1 MKIFISWSGA
11 TSRQVAVAL
20 SNWLPKVIQ
29 GVHPF
34 VSAKDI
40 DKGTNWT
47 YELTK
52 ELNDT
57 NFGIICLAPDNLVSP
72 WLNYEAGAITK
83 SVDSRVAP
91 VLFHVTKEDV
101 QPPMS
106 QLQMTEIALEEFELL
121 MASVNKAAGSPL
133 SGEQVKES
141 VSVWWPSLQEA
152 IGEIEVPEKAPG
164 ISSGP
169 LVPSEPVKPTADMAE
184 ILNDVLGL
192 VRQFDRKLNR
202 MESSILDSTES
213 ARDAMQKRAARN
225 FLRSEIRDI
234 GGSIRNISVG
244 TNRINVKLIDSL
256 PESENP
262 RLMDIARTVA
272 KNESIETHI
281 SMPDRTLVADPTG
294 EVTEI
299 PF

>member
-11 TSRQVAVAL
+11 TSREVAVTL

-57 NFGIICLAPDNLVSP
+57 NFGIICLAPDNLLSP

-91 VLFHVTKEDV
+91 VLFHVLREDV
-101 QPPMS
+101 QPPLS
-106 QLQMTEIALEEFELL
+106 QLQLTDIALEEFELL
-121 MASVNKAAGSPL
+121 IASINKAAGNPL
-133 SGEQVKES
+133 SGEQVKEA
-141 VSVWWPSLQEA
+141 VSVWWPSLMDA
-152 IGEIEVPEKAPG
+152 IGAIEVPHKVSG
-164 ISSGP
+164 SSLGP
-169 LVPSEPVKPTADMAE
+169 ATPSEPVKPTADVSEM
-184 ILNDVLGL
+184 LNDVLGF
-192 VRQFDRKLNR
+192 VRRLDRKLNR
-202 MESSILDSTES
+202 LESSILDSSDSERS
-213 ARDAMQKRAARN
+213 ASPMRAAKMY
-225 FLRSEIRDI
+225 LRSEISGI
-234 GGSIRNISVG
+234 GGSIGSISFRDEKI
-244 TNRINVKLIDSL
+244 TVKLKDTL
-256 PESENP
+256 PESDDP
-262 RLMDIARTVA
+262 KLMDIGRTVA
-272 KNESIETHI
+272 RNESVETWI
-281 SMPDRTLVADPTG
+281 SMPERTLVARPSG